1 MAKVAGRYFML
12 IPFFYTLNL
21 LLLLSG
27 LLGIRLDSGERRF
40 SLALVQ
46 ALLGLPLL
54 AGEYLYLA
62 YHLETQAVQVVLFS
76 EIVFA
81 LIWLSMALRLR
92 SATLATVRESR
103 LNFLIEIIV
112 GAVVTAAAGYF
123 LAYRSVTEISDAIL
137 AFHHYSPIY
146 FSAVFIL
153 ITIFY
158 AAWRLEQFWRV
169 LNVARRWEY
178 KFLVVG
184 AYLVCGA
191 LAWSASYRLTY
202 LAIVPRHILLLAA
215 LLLFGW
221 TLMSYAVVHHRLLN
235 RKIFVSRKVVY
246 SFIVPS
252 LLAVYLLAFG
262 MVSLIMRTFGLQL
275 SFILKWLF
283 LALGFVAAGLFAFSG
298 KMRRRVH
305 FFISTHFYINKYEYR
320 DEWLALSQHLQG
332 ALTEADVVNALRQV
346 LAESLY
352 TTEIFIWLGDS
363 SQGYRL
369 VSSPENPDTRSNENG
384 IASNDP
390 LVRFIKTHSH
400 FHVKEKEPDPAWQK
414 VAKNKESFL
423 TSLNLILLAPIFIGN
438 QLVGL
443 IGLGPEFTDGQYGYD
458 DFDLLTVLGSQ
469 TASALLAVRMAEK
482 LAHAREQQAWNR
494 LSAFVLHDIK
504 NAATM
509 LSLLR
514 ENASDHIHE
523 PEFQEDI
530 LEVVDD
536 ALRRMGRLEQRLQS
550 LKDEI
555 TPKQQNLKL
564 GTFLQVCRH
573 RLKTKLSS
581 MEINIE
587 CKSEMQVSTD
597 PELLFSILENLLL
610 NAFEA
615 GGEGTIVQIRTGRD
629 DDGKRAVVEI
639 IDNGPGIAEELLP
652 DVLFE
657 PFKTSKDGG
666 SGIGLWQV
674 KRVVA
679 ALGGRVAAEN
689 RLEGGARFVIRLPL
703 AAGVG

>member
-1 MAKVAGRYFML
+1 ML
-12 IPFFYTLNL
+12 IPFLYTLNL

-27 LLGIRLDSGERRF
+27 LIGIRLDSGERSV
-40 SLALVQ
+40 SLALVRT
-46 ALLGLPLL
+46 LLIMPLL

-62 YHLETQAVQVVLFS
+62 YHLEAQVVQIVLFS
-76 EIVFA
+76 EIIFA
-81 LIWLSMALRLR
+81 LIWISMALRLR
-92 SATLATVRESR
+92 SATVSTVREPR

-112 GAVVTAAAGYF
+112 GAVAGYF
-123 LAYRSVTEISDAIL
+123 LVYRSVTEISDEIL
-137 AFHHYSPIY
+137 AFHFYSPVY

-153 ITIFY
+153 MAVLY
-158 AAWRLEQFWRV
+158 ASWRLEQFWSA
-169 LNVARRWEY
+169 LNAARRWEY

-184 AYLVCGA
+184 SYLVCGA
-191 LAWSASYRLTY
+191 LIWGTSYRLTY
-202 LAIVPRHILLLAA
+202 LAIVPRHLLLLAV

-221 TLMSYAVVHHRLLN
+221 TLISYAVVHHRLLN

-246 SFIVPS
+246 SFVAPS
-252 LLAVYLLAFG
+252 LLTAYLLGFG

-275 SFILKWLF
+275 SFVLKWLF
-283 LALGFVAAGLFAFSG
+283 LALGVAAVGLFAFSG
-298 KMRRRVH
+298 KIRRRVH

-332 ALTEADVVNALRQV
+332 ALTEADVVKALRQV

-352 TTEIFIWLGDS
+352 TTEIYIWLGDS
-363 SQGYRL
+363 PQGYRL
-369 VSSPENPDTRSNENG
+369 VSSPENSAARSNKNA
-384 IASNDP
+384 IASNDL
-390 LVRFIKTHSH
+390 LVRFIETHSH
-400 FHVKEKEPDPAWQK
+400 FHVKEKEPDPAWQE
-414 VAKNKESFL
+414 VAKNKEAFL
-423 TSLNLILLAPIFIGN
+423 SSLNLILLTPISIGN
-438 QLVGL
+438 QLAGL
-443 IGLGPEFTDGQYGYD
+443 IGLGPEFTGGQYGYD

-469 TASALLAVRMAEK
+469 TASALLAVRMAEE
-482 LAHAREQQAWNR
+482 LAHAREQQAWSR

-514 ENASDHIHE
+514 ENAREHIHE
-523 PEFQEDI
+523 PEFQQDM
-530 LEVVDD
+530 LELVDD
-536 ALRRMGRLEQRLQS
+536 SLRRMGRVEQRLRT

-555 TPKQQNLKL
+555 TPERQNLEL
-564 GTFLQVCRH
+564 SRFLQDCSR
-573 RLKTKLSS
+573 RLETKLAS

-615 GGEGTIVQIRTGRD
+615 RGEGTIVQIRTDRD
-629 DDGKRAVVEI
+629 DDGSQAIVEI
-639 IDNGPGIAEELLP
+639 IDNGPGIAEDLLP

-679 ALGGRVAAEN
+679 SLGGSISAEN
-689 RLEGGARFVIRLPL
+689 RLEGGARFIVKLPL
-703 AAGVG
+703 K

>member
-1 MAKVAGRYFML
+1 ML
-12 IPFFYTLNL
+12 IPFFYALNL

-27 LLGIRLDSGERRF
+27 LLGIRLDSGVRRF

-46 ALLGLPLL
+46 TLLCLPLL
-54 AGEYLYLA
+54 AGEYLYLT
-62 YHLETQAVQVVLFS
+62 YHLEAQAVQVVLFS

-81 LIWLSMALRLR
+81 LIWLSMAFRLR
-92 SATLATVRESR
+92 SATVATVSESR
-103 LNFLIEIIV
+103 LNSLIEIIV
-112 GAVVTAAAGYF
+112 GAVVPAAAGYF
-123 LAYRSVTEISDAIL
+123 LVYRSFPEISDSMI

-153 ITIFY
+153 MTVFY
-158 AAWRLEQFWRV
+158 AAWRLEQFWHA
-169 LNVARRWEY
+169 LNATRRWEY
-178 KFLVVG
+178 RFLVVG
-184 AYLVCGA
+184 GCLVCCA
-191 LAWSASYRLTY
+191 LAWSVSYRLTY
-202 LAIVPRHILLLAA
+202 LAIVPRHIQLLAA

-246 SFIVPS
+246 SFIIPS
-252 LLAVYLLAFG
+252 LLAAYLLGFG
-262 MVSLIMRTFGLQL
+262 LVSLIMRTFGLQL
-275 SFILKWLF
+275 SFVLKWLF
-283 LALGFVAAGLFAFSG
+283 LTLGFVGAGLFAFSG

-320 DEWLALSQHLQG
+320 DECLALSQHLQG
-332 ALTEADVVNALRQV
+332 ALTEADVVKALRQV

-352 TTEIFIWLGDS
+352 TTKIFIWLGDS

-369 VSSPENPDTRSNENG
+369 VSSPENPDTRSNENA

-390 LVRFIKTHSH
+390 LVRFIQTHSH
-400 FHVKEKEPDPAWQK
+400 FYVKEKEPDPAWQK
-414 VAKNKESFL
+414 IVKIKETFL
-423 TSLNLILLAPIFIGN
+423 TSLNLILLVPISIGN
-438 QLVGL
+438 QLAGL
-443 IGLGPEFTDGQYGYD
+443 IGLGPEFTGGQYGYD

-469 TASALLAVRMAEK
+469 TASALLAVRRAEE
-482 LAHAREQQAWNR
+482 LAYAREQQAWNR

-514 ENASDHIHE
+514 ENAPDHIHE
-523 PEFQEDI
+523 SEFQEDI

-536 ALRRMGRLEQRLQS
+536 ALRRMGRVEQRLLT

-555 TPKQQNLKL
+555 TPKRQNLEL
-564 GTFLQVCRH
+564 GHFLQGCRR
-573 RLKTKLSS
+573 RLETKLAS

-587 CKSEMQVSTD
+587 CKSEMQVSSD

-615 GGEGTIVQIRTGRD
+615 GGEGTIVQIRTGRHD
-629 DDGKRAVVEI
+629 NGTQAVVEI
-639 IDNGPGIAEELLP
+639 IDNGPGIAKELLP
-652 DVLFE
+652 DALFE
-657 PFKTSKDGG
+657 PFKTSKEGG

-674 KRVVA
+674 KRVA
-679 ALGGRVAAEN
+679 ASLGGSVSAEN
-689 RLEGGARFVIRLPL
+689 RLEGGARFIVKLPL
-703 AAGVG
+703 K